1 MAILKING
9 VAIPDPSEFSVDIMD
24 IDDDTT
30 TRNAKG
36 DLIRNRITTKRK
48 LNCRWP
54 AQKNAQMSLILK
66 AVKDPFFQVEY
77 PDPMEGKRLTKTFY
91 VGDRQMPIYSVING
105 EVLWEGLS
113 MNFIE
118 R

>member
-9 VAIPDPSEFSVDIMD
+9 VAIPDPKEFSVDIMD
-24 IDDDTT
+24 IDDET

-36 DLIRNRITTKRK
+36 DLIRNRIATKRK
-48 LNCRWP
+48 LNCQWP
-54 AQKNAQMSLILK
+54 SCGNAEMSIILK
-66 AVKDPFFQVEY
+66 AVKNVFFTVEY
-77 PDPMEGKRLTKTFY
+77 PDPMEGTRLTKTFY
-91 VGDRQMPIYSVING
+91 VGDRQMPVYSVIDG
-105 EVLWEGLS
+105 VVRWEGLS

>member
-24 IDDDTT
+24 IDDET

-36 DLIRNRITTKRK
+36 ELIRNRIAVKRK
-48 LNCRWP
+48 LNCQWP
-54 AQKNAQMSLILK
+54 SCGNAEMSIILK
-66 AVKDPFFQVEY
+66 AVKSPFFTVEY
-77 PDPMEGKRLTKTFY
+77 PDPMEGTRITKTFY
-91 VGDRQMPIYSVING
+91 VGDRQMPVYSVIDG
-105 EVLWEGLS
+105 VVQWEGLS
-113 MNFIE
+113 MNLVE

>member
-9 VAIPDPSEFSVDIMD
+9 VVIPDPSEFSVDIMD
-24 IDDDTT
+24 IDDNTT
-30 TRNAKG
+30 TRNTKG
-36 DLIRNRITTKRK
+36 DLIRNRIAVKRK
-48 LNCRWP
+48 LKCQWP
-54 AQKNAQMSLILK
+54 PCGNTEMSIILK
-66 AVKDPFFQVEY
+66 AVKDVFFTVEY
-77 PDPMEGKRLTKTFY
+77 PDPMEGTRLTKTFY
-91 VGDRQMPIYSVING
+91 VGDRQMPVYSVING

>member
-24 IDDDTT
+24 IDDET

-36 DLIRNRITTKRK
+36 DLIRNRIATKRK
-48 LNCRWP
+48 LNCQWP
-54 AQKNAQMSLILK
+54 PCGNAEMSTILK
-66 AVKDPFFQVEY
+66 AVKNVFFTVEY

-91 VGDRQMPIYSVING
+91 VGDRQMPVYSVIDG
-105 EVLWEGLS
+105 VVQWEGLS

>member
-24 IDDDTT
+24 IDDSTT

-36 DLIRNRITTKRK
+36 DLIRNRIATKRK

-54 AQKNAQMSLILK
+54 PCGNAEMSVILK
-66 AVKDPFFQVEY
+66 AVKDVFFTVEY
-77 PDPMEGKRLTKTFY
+77 PDPMEGTRLTKTFY
-91 VGDRQMPIYSVING
+91 VGDRQMPVYSVIDG
-105 EVLWEGLS
+105 VVQWEGLS

>member
-9 VAIPDPSEFSVDIMD
+9 VAIPDPSKFSVDIMD
-24 IDDDTT
+24 IDDET

-36 DLIRNRITTKRK
+36 DLIRNRIAVKRK
-48 LNCRWP
+48 LNCQWGP
-54 AQKNAQMSLILK
+54 CGNAEMSMILK
-66 AVKDPFFQVEY
+66 AVRNPFFIVEY
-77 PDPMEGKRLTKTFY
+77 PDPMEGTRLTKTFY
-91 VGDRQMPIYSVING
+91 VGDRQMPVYSVIDG
-105 EVLWEGLS
+105 VVQWEGLS

>member
-24 IDDDTT
+24 IDEET

-36 DLIRNRITTKRK
+36 ELIRNRIAVKRK
-48 LNCRWP
+48 LNCQWP
-54 AQKNAQMSLILK
+54 SCGNAEMSIILK
-66 AVKDPFFQVEY
+66 AVKNAFFQVEY

-91 VGDRQMPIYSVING
+91 VGDRQMPMYSEVNG
-105 EVLWEGLS
+105 ITQWEGLS

>member
-9 VAIPDPSEFSVDIMD
+9 VVIPDPSEFQVDIMD
-24 IDDDTT
+24 IDDET

-36 DLIRNRITTKRK
+36 DLIRNRIAVKRK
-48 LNCRWP
+48 LNCQWP
-54 AQKNAQMSLILK
+54 ALKMAQISSILK
-66 AVKDPFFQVEY
+66 AVKGAFFTVEY
-77 PDPMEGKRLTKTFY
+77 PDPMEGARLTKTFY
-91 VGDRQMPIYSVING
+91 VGDRQMPMYSEVNG
-105 EVLWEGLS
+105 ITQWEGLS

>member
-24 IDDDTT
+24 IDDET

-36 DLIRNRITTKRK
+36 DLIRNRIATKRK
-48 LNCRWP
+48 LNCQWP
-54 AQKNAQMSLILK
+54 PCGNAEMSTILK
-66 AVKDPFFQVEY
+66 AVKNVFFTVEY
-77 PDPMEGKRLTKTFY
+77 PDPMEGIRLTKTFY
-91 VGDRQMPIYSVING
+91 VGDRQMPVYSVIDG
-105 EVLWEGLS
+105 VVQWEGLS

>member
-9 VAIPDPSEFSVDIMD
+9 VVVADPSEFSVEIMD
-24 IDDDTT
+24 IDDET
-30 TRNAKG
+30 TRNARG
-36 DLIRNRITTKRK
+36 DLIRNRIATKRK
-48 LNCRWP
+48 LNCQWP
-54 AQKNAQMSLILK
+54 ALKMSQISTLLK
-66 AVKDPFFQVEY
+66 AVKSVFFTVEY
-77 PDPMEGKRLTKTFY
+77 PDPMEGTRITKTFY

-105 EVLWEGLS
+105 VVQWEGLS

>member
-24 IDDDTT
+24 IDDET

-36 DLIRNRITTKRK
+36 DLIRNRIATKRK
-48 LNCRWP
+48 LNCQWP

-66 AVKDPFFQVEY
+66 AVKNPFFQVEY

-91 VGDRQMPIYSVING
+91 VGDRQMPMYSEVNG
-105 EVLWEGLS
+105 ITQWEGLS

>member
-9 VAIPDPSEFSVDIMD
+9 TAIPDPSEFQVDIMD
-24 IDDDTT
+24 IDDET

-36 DLIRNRITTKRK
+36 DLIRNRIAVKRK
-48 LNCRWP
+48 LNCQWP
-54 AQKNAQMSLILK
+54 ALKMAQISSILK
-66 AVKDPFFQVEY
+66 TVKGAFFTVEY

-91 VGDRQMPIYSVING
+91 VGDRQMPVYSVIAG
-105 EVLWEGLS
+105 VVQWEGLT
-113 MNFIE
+113 MNLVE

>member
-9 VAIPDPSEFSVDIMD
+9 VAIPDPSKFSVDIMD
-24 IDDDTT
+24 IDDET

-36 DLIRNRITTKRK
+36 DLIRNRIAVKRK
-48 LNCRWP
+48 LKCQWP
-54 AQKNAQMSLILK
+54 PCGNTEMSIILK
-66 AVKDPFFQVEY
+66 AVKDVFFTVEY
-77 PDPMEGKRLTKTFY
+77 PDPMEGTRLTKTFY
-91 VGDRQMPIYSVING
+91 VGDRQMPIYSVIDG
-105 EVLWEGLS
+105 EVLWEDLS